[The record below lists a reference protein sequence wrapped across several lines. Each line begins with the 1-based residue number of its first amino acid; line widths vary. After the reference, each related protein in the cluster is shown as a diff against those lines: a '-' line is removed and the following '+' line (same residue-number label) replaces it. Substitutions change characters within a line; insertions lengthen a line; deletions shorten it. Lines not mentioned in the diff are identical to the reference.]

1 MKYSTYL
8 FDFDGT
14 LVDSMPSYVAAMLKI
29 LDDAGVKY
37 EKDII
42 KIITPLGYLG
52 TAVYYK
58 EKYGLS
64 DDADE
69 IVGRMK
75 KYAYDEYA
83 YRIEAKDGVIDTLKK
98 LKNAGAD
105 LNILTASPHEVLD
118 VCLSR
123 LGLTELFTN
132 VWSCDDFK
140 TGKSDPKI
148 YKMAAERLG
157 VSISSVLFLD
167 DNYNASKTAKIAGMT
182 ACGVYDKSSDDYV
195 DEIKSVTDYYIRDFS
210 ELTLL

>member
-1 MKYSTYL
+1 
-8 FDFDGT
+8 
-14 LVDSMPSYVAAMLKI
+14 MPSYVAAMLKI

-42 KIITPLGYLG
+42 KVITPLDYLG
-52 TAVYYK
+52 TAVYYRDH
-58 EKYGLS
+58 YGLTS
-64 DDADE
+64 TADE
-69 IVGRMK
+69 IVGQMK

-118 VCLSR
+118 VCISR

-132 VWSCDDFK
+132 VWSCDDFG
-140 TGKSDPKI
+140 TGKADPEI

-157 VSISSVLFLD
+157 VSISNVLFLD
-167 DNYNASKTAKIAGMT
+167 DNYNACKTAKIAGMT
-182 ACGVYDKSSDDYV
+182 ACGG
-195 DEIKSVTDYYIRDFS
+195 
-210 ELTLL
+210 